1 MADGLIP
8 VPVLRR
14 RVPVWARIAIL
25 YGAARLLTA
34 GMLLAA
40 AALSGDRSRFGSDP
54 TIGDFAVGWDAAW
67 YWLIAVDGY
76 PPELPLTATGAV
88 AENAWAFLPVFPFL
102 AGAVGALLGSWGAG
116 AVVISLT
123 AGYGAALVLHALLR
137 ERLGETTAL
146 WAVAFFVA
154 SPVAALFQVGYA
166 ESLFLLLLFTALLLV
181 QRRRFGWLYPL
192 VAVLGFT
199 RPGALA
205 FALFLALYGLWRW
218 VRRRT
223 DPLPAV
229 QALHIVLLGLWS
241 AAIGFAWQAVA
252 AAVTGQPDA
261 YLATE
266 LAWRRNW
273 IPEDPGRFAPFDGF
287 AAGARFW
294 FELWGPGAQVGTA
307 VLILAVLA
315 TAALLLFEPHVRRL
329 PVEIRLWS
337 TAYLVYLLAVFF
349 PQSSIFRLLVPL
361 SPLWGAVAAP
371 ASRTWRIGVL
381 LACLAGQWWWI
392 HAVYGQAAEFW
403 QVP

>member
-1 MADGLIP
+1 MADGLSA
-8 VPVLRR
+8 VATRR
-14 RVPVWARIAIL
+14 RLPVWARIGIL
-25 YGAARLLTA
+25 YGAARLLTT

-40 AALSGDRSRFGSDP
+40 AGLSGDGSRFGADP
-54 TIGDFAVGWDAAW
+54 TIADFAVGWDAAW
-67 YWLIAVDGY
+67 YWLIAVEGY
-76 PPELPLTATGAV
+76 PGELPLTATGAV

-102 AGAVGALLGSWGAG
+102 AGAVGAVLGSWGAG
-116 AVVISLT
+116 AVVVSLA
-123 AGYGAALVLHALLR
+123 AGYGAALVLHELLR

-181 QRRRFGWLYPL
+181 RRRRFGWLYPL
-192 VAVLGFT
+192 LAVMGFT

-218 VRRRT
+218 ARRGT

-229 QALHIVLLGLWS
+229 QTLHIVALGLWS
-241 AAIGFAWQAVA
+241 AAIGFAWQAIA
-252 AAVTGQPDA
+252 AAATGRPDA

-287 AAGARFW
+287 AAGVRFW
-294 FELWGPGAQVGTA
+294 FELWGPGAQVGTV
-307 VLILAVLA
+307 VLILAVV
-315 TAALLLFEPHVRRL
+315 AAAAVLIFEPHVRRL
-329 PVEIRLWS
+329 PAEIRLWS
-337 TAYLVYLLAVFF
+337 AAYLVYLLAVFF

-371 ASRTWRIGVL
+371 ASGPWRIGVL
-381 LACLAGQWWWI
+381 VACVAGQWWWI
-392 HAVYGQAAEFW
+392 HAVYGVAAEFW